1 MKKRTETWIVR
12 IPISRDV
19 TLEFLTKGR
28 QDDETI
34 EQVRKNVCEHDGL
47 LVLPEGWV
55 FNGEVQ
61 DEEKQDVT
69 EE

>member
-1 MKKRTETWIVR
+1 MKNETWIVR

-34 EQVRKNVCEHDGL
+34 SEVCKNVREHDGPWA
-47 LVLPEGWV
+47 LPEGWIYK
-55 FNGEVQ
+55 GEVR
-61 DEEKQDVT
+61 DEKKQDVT